1 MKAIIE
7 LGRKNSIFA
16 AVREQLSADAEAD
29 YRLSFESAR
38 TLFAEL
44 TPARIDLLDTLR
56 RAGPCSVYA
65 LAKAAGRNYSNVHG
79 DVTRLLDLGLIER
92 AEDDSILVPFAE
104 IDIRLPLALAA

>member
-16 AVREQLSADAEAD
+16 AVREQIESDTETD

-38 TLFAEL
+38 TLFSEL

-56 RAGPCSVYA
+56 RIGASSVYA

-79 DVTRLLDLGLIER
+79 DVTRLLYLGLIER
-92 AEDDSILVPFAE
+92 ARDDTVFVPFAE

>member
-7 LGRKNSIFA
+7 LGRKGDIFA
-16 AVREQLSADAEAD
+16 VAREQIASDVGAE
-29 YRLSFESAR
+29 YRLTFESAR

-56 RAGPCSVYA
+56 RKGACSVYA
-65 LAKAAGRNYSNVHG
+65 LAKSAGRNYSNVHG

-92 AEDDSILVPFAE
+92 AEDECIFVPFDE

>member
-7 LGRKNSIFA
+7 LGKKGSVLKA
-16 AVREQLSADAEAD
+16 ARNQIAEGNASD

-38 TLFAEL
+38 TLFSML

-65 LAKAAGRNYSNVHG
+65 LAKQAERNYSNVHS
-79 DVTRLLDLGLIER
+79 DVAKLEELGLVER
-92 AEDDSILVPFAE
+92 SEDETVFVPFEE

>member
-7 LGRKNSIFA
+7 LDRKNSIFA
-16 AVREQLSADAEAD
+16 SVREQIESDAEVD
-29 YRLSFESAR
+29 YRLSYESAR
-38 TLFAEL
+38 ALFSEL

-56 RAGPCSVYA
+56 RAGACSVYA
-65 LAKAAGRNYSNVHG
+65 LAKTAGRNYSNVHG

-92 AEDDSILVPFAE
+92 AQDDTVFVPFSE

>member
-7 LGRKNSIFA
+7 LGKKNHIFA
-16 AVREQLSADAEAD
+16 VAREQLAAGDEAD
-29 YRLSFESAR
+29 FRLSFESAR

-56 RAGPCSVYA
+56 RAGACSVYA
-65 LAKAAGRNYSNVHG
+65 LAKTAGRNYSNVHG
-79 DVTRLLDLGLIER
+79 DVARLLDLGLIER
-92 AEDDSILVPFAE
+92 SDDDTVFVPFEE